1 MKKQNLVGTEL
12 TFKELD
18 DLMLRKGYESE
29 LQYIGD
35 LGRVIEKKYI
45 GYTFDFG
52 LTIDVLKFE
61 IISENK
67 SDHANT
73 IIRITGSER
82 LNC

>member
-35 LGRVIEKKYI
+35 LGRVIEKKYKRPCEH
-45 GYTFDFG
+45 D
-52 LTIDVLKFE
+52 
-61 IISENK
+61 
-67 SDHANT
+67 NT
-73 IIRITGSER
+73 HHGV
-82 LNC
+82 

>member
-45 GYTFDFG
+45 GYTFDMG
-52 LTIDVLKFE
+52 LTIDVLKFK

-67 SDHANT
+67 EDPANT
-73 IIRITGSER
+73 IIRITRSER

>member
-1 MKKQNLVGTEL
+1 MKKRNLVGTEL
-12 TFKELD
+12 TLKELD
-18 DLMLRKGYESE
+18 DLMVRQGYESE

-35 LGRVIEKKYI
+35 LSRVIEKKYI
-45 GYTFDFG
+45 GYTLDFG
-52 LTIDVLKFE
+52 LTIDNLEFK

-67 SDHANT
+67 NDPANT